1 MENLWS
7 WDFWWFNV
15 YKRARTTPNQQQLLV
30 EMCTHNKIQEQQ
42 FLNFF
47 SPDALIINYQFALEA
62 QEFHY
67 MCTSCVNNDVYH
79 KNPFSILILWSNMF
93 LLGPCFM
100 YSFISQK

>member
-7 WDFWWFNV
+7 RDFWWFNV
-15 YKRARTTPNQQQLLV
+15 YKRARTTLNQQQLLV

-47 SPDALIINYQFALEA
+47 SPDALINYQFALEA